1 MAASC
6 FQLLLSAIKIH
17 LPGEYLQRLFG
28 TTTGTSISY
37 RRHLLQSINDAIAGR
52 WLELAAKHRSR
63 FADGGA
69 AQRHPFLGKA
79 NVPLADAGFP
89 NHLTTWPSKPGKKGQ
104 HFQAGA
110 FPGST
115 NNLSV
120 FPAAYS
126 CQQFSNAAASSA
138 GIESS
143 IPGQDTSMDPSRSC
157 SPRLASAQELPTVIP
172 FTLDLSHRN
181 KGLVDQLEVRYT
193 GEAWEDPSVTER

>member
-6 FQLLLSAIKIH
+6 FQLLVSAMKIH
-17 LPGEYLQRLFG
+17 LPGKYLQRVFEI
-28 TTTGTSISY
+28 TTGTSI
-37 RRHLLQSINDAIAGR
+37 RSINEAIAGR
-52 WLELAAKHRSR
+52 WLELAAKHRSQ
-63 FADGGA
+63 FANGGA
-69 AQRHPFLGKA
+69 AQRHLFFGKA
-79 NVPLADAGFP
+79 NVPLVDAEFP
-89 NHLTTWPSKPGKKGQ
+89 SYLTTRPSKSVKKGQ

-110 FPGST
+110 FPGSPNKPT
-115 NNLSV
+115 V
-120 FPAAYS
+120 FPAAYF
-126 CQQFSNAAASSA
+126 CQQFSNAAASSG

-143 IPGQDTSMDPSRSC
+143 IPGQNTSMDSSRSC